1 MKILLIK
8 IFKGDKDKLKRFLI
22 QIKIKINNKGLGL
35 LILMEQVVYVGL
47 FLIGK
52 ASEWFKYYFTNI

>member
-8 IFKGDKDKLKRFLI
+8 RFKGDKNKLKGFLM
-22 QIKIKINNKGLGL
+22 QINIKINNKGLGL

-47 FLIGK
+47 FLTGK
-52 ASEWFKYYFTNI
+52 ASEWFKSYFTNT